1 MFVSI
6 WDAIIEKSDKG
17 ILAIWSKRKTKNA
30 TEWKY
35 EIFCTL
41 AGTVSTC
48 TLCLTYVHKS
58 FLCFGRVCACC
69 QLWQWQEMT
78 SGEYSKH
85 AVFLVKVRQF
95 QIFEY
100 QLFDPYRFF
109 FAYSYSVHKK
119 IHLPRRQTE
128 KSGSSMCIQIIKY
141 ETNCIS
147 TDN

>member
-1 MFVSI
+1 
-6 WDAIIEKSDKG
+6 
-17 ILAIWSKRKTKNA
+17 
-30 TEWKY
+30 
-35 EIFCTL
+35 
-41 AGTVSTC
+41 
-48 TLCLTYVHKS
+48 
-58 FLCFGRVCACC
+58 
-69 QLWQWQEMT
+69 MT

-141 ETNCIS
+141 ENMLIDKMIEQFNS
-147 TDN
+147 